1 MRDEEIRKFQEI
13 GDDALKLMLKLGD
26 PGPNEKYEGKE
37 VDFEQFM
44 TLMERPGSTSLILT
58 VIPPLEVM
66 TALFIQRLMTQDSRV
81 ALLSVV
87 IKVLIRAIG
96 ERFYI

>member
-44 TLMERPGSTSLILT
+44 TLMEKAGIYKPDSDGHSTIRSDDG
-58 VIPPLEVM
+58 
-66 TALFIQRLMTQDSRV
+66 ALHSEIDDPRFKSSI
-81 ALLSVV
+81 VV
-87 IKVLIRAIG
+87 SGDQGAYQG
-96 ERFYI
+96 NW